1 MLQTILVPLD
11 GSRLAEQA
19 LPYAMRLARSSG
31 GRLVLVQATLTE
43 PLPGQAELVARAAAT
58 RRAEIELDVLVD
70 RLRGEGLTAEARVY
84 YENAAT
90 AILDAAAQEDADV
103 IVMST
108 HGRSG
113 LGRWIY
119 GSVADRV
126 LRTAPIPVLLV
137 PAACA
142 GNWPTDRRLRVLVPL
157 DGSPLAEEALGPA
170 GELAQA
176 LGAELLLL
184 QVLEYPLPL
193 AGDSA
198 GYVPFWDQD
207 ADLAAARRY
216 LDEVAGA
223 LRAEGRTV
231 AVLAVAA
238 PPSSVGQAV
247 TTIATVSRDEQA
259 AAIVMATHG
268 RGGLARLAMGS
279 VGTGVLQHATVPVL
293 LVRPA
298 AIRAQEAAPT
308 AEQVTA
314 GTALG

>member
-31 GRLVLVQATLTE
+31 GRLVLVQATLTA

-126 LRTAPIPVLLV
+126 LRTAPIPVLFV

-142 GNWPTDRRLRVLVPL
+142 GNWPTDRPLRVLVPL

-184 QVLEYPLPL
+184 QVLEYPLPPVADGGTYL
-193 AGDSA
+193 
-198 GYVPFWDQD
+198 PPWDQD

-231 AVLAVAA
+231 TVLAVAA

-247 TTIATVSRDEQA
+247 ATIAAVSHDEQA
-259 AAIVMATHG
+259 DVIVMATHG
-268 RGGLARLAMGS
+268 RGGLARLVMGS

-298 AIRAQEAAPT
+298 AIRAAAATPT
-308 AEQVTA
+308 AEQATVGTVTA
-314 GTALG
+314 